1 MRWLIRAM
9 SEKIRVLVVDDSA
22 VIRRAVIQAI
32 KEVDDMEVVAVAANG
47 QEAITRY
54 IEYRPDVVTMDVIM
68 PKMDGLSALRF
79 LVKEYRAPV
88 IMLSGLTKEGANITL
103 RSLDAGAVDF
113 ITKPQKGSMLLNF
126 QFLKEELTSKIRT
139 AAKVNFDSNIIL
151 SSETSGV
158 EADADVDKDVKRK
171 SIYGYTKE
179 ELNRLSE
186 NKVVVIGASTG
197 GPKAIEYILSK
208 MQGKFPAGIVVAQ
221 HMPQFFTRFFA
232 ERLNRTTSLNVN
244 EARNGD
250 IIEGGRVLVIPGEHD
265 VKISKVFL
273 APQIELEA
281 KEVENNSATPSID
294 TLFYSAAATFGRKT
308 LGIIL
313 TGMGK
318 DGYKGLKAIKI
329 MGGKTIAQDE
339 RSSLVFGMPRSAINA
354 GVVDSVMS
362 LYQIPGMIENVI
374 NNDSN

>member
-1 MRWLIRAM
+1 MAD
-9 SEKIRVLVVDDSA
+9 KIRVLVVDDSA
-22 VIRRAVIQAI
+22 VIRRAVIQAMQ
-32 KEVDDMEVVAVAANG
+32 EVDDIEVVAVASDG
-47 QEAITRY
+47 QEAIAKY
-54 IEYRPDVVTMDVIM
+54 KEYRPDVVTMDVIM
-68 PKMDGLSALRF
+68 PKMDGLSALRI
-79 LVKEYRAPV
+79 LVKEHRAPV

-126 QFLKEELTSKIRT
+126 QFLKDELSSKIRT
-139 AAKVNFDSNIIL
+139 AAKVNFDSNLTL
-151 SSETSGV
+151 SNEISAAR
-158 EADADVDKDVKRK
+158 ADLDVDKNVKSK
-171 SIYGYTKE
+171 SIEGYTKE

-208 MQGKFPAGIVVAQ
+208 MKRKLPAGIVVAQ
-221 HMPQFFTRFFA
+221 HMPRFFTRFFA
-232 ERLNRTTSLNVN
+232 DRLNRITSLSVD

-250 IIEGGRVLVIPGEHD
+250 IIEEGRVLVIPGEHD
-265 VKISKVFL
+265 VRISRVFM

-281 KEVENNSATPSID
+281 KEVEDNSPTPSID
-294 TLFYSAAATFGRKT
+294 TLFYSAAATFGKKT
-308 LGIIL
+308 LGVIL
-313 TGMGK
+313 TGMGR

-329 MGGKTIAQDE
+329 MGGRTIAQDE
-339 RSSLVFGMPRSAINA
+339 RSSLVFGMPKFAINA